1 MQVQFTGNKNDYNI
15 KLLSIVIPAYKQEK
29 TILEDIN
36 DLENSLQ
43 DLNINYEVIVVIDGN
58 LDRTFDKIKKIN
70 RKHVKVHMY
79 EENQGKGYA
88 VKYGM
93 SRADGDV
100 IGYIDAGMD
109 ISPASISMLL
119 NHMVWYNAD
128 IIVGSKLH
136 PVSQVEYPF
145 IRKILSWGWRN
156 LTHLLFGFKI
166 RDTQVGLKI
175 FKKRVAKDVF
185 PRLLVKHF
193 AFDVEMLAV
202 AYTLG
207 YKRIFE
213 APIKL
218 NFKGASSITSIGL
231 WKVISLMVLDT
242 LAIFYRI
249 KIIRYY
255 RKSNKKN
262 WLT

>member
-1 MQVQFTGNKNDYNI
+1 MQKTPKI
-15 KLLSIVIPAYKQEK
+15 EKISIILPAYKQEK
-29 TILEDIN
+29 TIREDI
-36 DLENSLQ
+36 ESLKRS
-43 DLNINYEVIVVIDGN
+43 LVELPMIFEIIVVIDGN
-58 LDRTFDKIKKIN
+58 MDKTYDAIKDLRSKNIKIY
-70 RKHVKVHMY
+70 MY
-79 EENQGKGYA
+79 EKNEGKGFA

-93 SRADGDV
+93 RKAHGDV
-100 IGYIDAGMD
+100 IGFIDAGMD
-109 ISPASISMLL
+109 ISPASISMLI
-119 NHMVWYNAD
+119 NHMIWYDAD
-128 IIVGSKLH
+128 VIVGSKLH

-145 IRKILSWGWRN
+145 IRKILSWGWRT
-156 LTHLLFGFKI
+156 LTHLLFGFKV

-175 FKKRVAKDVF
+175 FKRKVAKYVF
-185 PRLLVKHF
+185 PRLLVKKF

-249 KIIRYY
+249 RIIRYY
-255 RKSNKKN
+255 RKSNRKN
-262 WLT
+262 WRT

>member
-1 MQVQFTGNKNDYNI
+1 MQFTENKSNDNI

-29 TILEDIN
+29 TIAHDIN
-36 DLENSLQ
+36 ELEKTLRDL
-43 DLNINYEVIVVIDGN
+43 DINYELIIVIDGN
-58 LDRTFDKIKKIN
+58 LDKTFEKLKGLRRESVRIY
-70 RKHVKVHMY
+70 MY

-93 SRADGDV
+93 GKARGDV
-100 IGYIDAGMD
+100 IGFIDAGMD

-136 PVSQVEYPF
+136 PVSQVEYPLV
-145 IRKILSWGWRN
+145 RKILSWGWRN
-156 LTHLLFGFKI
+156 FTHLIFGFKI

-175 FKKRVAKDVF
+175 FKKKVAKDVF
-185 PRLLVKHF
+185 PRLLVKKF

-202 AYTLG
+202 AYALG

-218 NFKGASSITSIGL
+218 NFKGMNSITSINL
-231 WKVISLMVLDT
+231 WRVVFFMVLDT

-262 WLT
+262 WIS